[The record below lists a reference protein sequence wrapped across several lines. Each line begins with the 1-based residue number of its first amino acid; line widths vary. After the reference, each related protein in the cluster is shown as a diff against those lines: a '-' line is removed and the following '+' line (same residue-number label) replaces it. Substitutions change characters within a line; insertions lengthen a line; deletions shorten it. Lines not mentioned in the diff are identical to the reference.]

1 MRAILTSCNNCNE
14 EYAFKTVSQ
23 YIKSDMKVVCIP
35 FASDLNWQLQN
46 DYNEYKERHFRV
58 FKSFGISEDNIS
70 IVSINDERDTIINK
84 IVESDIVFFSGGFME
99 NALFLINMLNLNI
112 IMDYIK
118 CTKLIIGESAGTLI
132 LQDEYNEVPYIE
144 DAYRYYK
151 RKKGLG
157 FISYYNMMVHYD
169 KNNPKH
175 QENKSYLKN
184 LNKNIT
190 VCLSDSSL
198 MIIDGKK
205 IQLIG
210 DYEL

>member
-23 YIKSDMKVVCIP
+23 YIKPDMKVVCIP

-46 DYNEYKERHFRV
+46 DYDEYKERHFSV
-58 FKSFGISEDNIS
+58 FKSFGISGDNIS

-132 LQDEYNEVPYIE
+132 LQDEYIEVPYIE
-144 DAYRYYK
+144 DAYRHYK

-157 FISYYNMMVHYD
+157 FMSYYNMMVHYD

>member
-14 EYAFKTVSQ
+14 EYAFKTVSR
-23 YIKSDMKVVCIP
+23 YIKPDMKVVCIP

-46 DYNEYKERHFRV
+46 DYDEYKERHFSV
-58 FKSFGISEDNIS
+58 FKSFGISGDNIS

-132 LQDEYNEVPYIE
+132 LQDEYIEVPYIE
-144 DAYRYYK
+144 DAYRHYK

-184 LNKNIT
+184 LNRNIT